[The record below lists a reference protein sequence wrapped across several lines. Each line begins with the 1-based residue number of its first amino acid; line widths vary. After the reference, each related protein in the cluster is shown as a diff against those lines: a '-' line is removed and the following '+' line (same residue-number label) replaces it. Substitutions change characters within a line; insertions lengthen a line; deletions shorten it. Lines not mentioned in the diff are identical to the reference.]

1 MELGL
6 YSVGSAMFSISSSNV
21 ITGWFSHKFN
31 KWRLKKR
38 IYGCL
43 LQKGNTTLCNKLS
56 SHNHLFFD
64 IDKLYDDLTA
74 PKEASE
80 NVNPLT
86 PIEKY
91 MAHPILRQHLINI
104 SNIYKGKIIVVSKHL
119 EILKSMPIYDSN
131 INFFSFSK
139 EMETTIG
146 VIYPD
151 EISHKNSEID
161 KFRNILELKP
171 EQLTICD
178 SLKDI
183 EIKIKSYYGITDT
196 PL

>member
-6 YSVGSAMFSISSSNV
+6 YSVGSAMLSLSSSNI

-31 KWRLKKR
+31 KWRLKSR

-56 SHNHLFFD
+56 SHSHLFFD

-86 PIEKY
+86 PVEKY
-91 MAHPILRQHLINI
+91 MAHPILRNHLINI
-104 SNIYKGKIIVVSKHL
+104 SHIYKGKIIVVSKHL

-131 INFFSFSK
+131 IHFFSFSR
-139 EMETTIG
+139 EMEANIG

-151 EISHKNSEID
+151 EISHKNSEVD
-161 KFRNILELKP
+161 KFRNILELKSN
-171 EQLTICD
+171 QLSICD

-183 EIKIKSYYGITDT
+183 ETKIKNFYGITDT